1 MNELCLLT
9 TLAPEMLS
17 DWSHCH
23 LKDENWLIGFIVI
36 LGSGCFTTLS
46 PEVKGYLIGHMVI
59 LGMTCIWAI

>member
-1 MNELCLLT
+1 
-9 TLAPEMLS
+9 MLF

-46 PEVKGYLIGHMVI
+46 PEGLSDWSHGHLRDDVYMDD
-59 LGMTCIWAI
+59 